1 MANIKDFATALILTA
16 PSPATSGTSLV
27 LASGMGAR
35 MPAVPFNAVAHPD
48 GQLPT
53 LDNAERVLVTARSTD
68 TLTITRA
75 QGGTTAK
82 AIAAGWRFSNTIVTD
97 DILNASTVTDE
108 LMTGTVNG
116 TNKVFTTGSNFSGI
130 QVYKN
135 GVAMHRTDDFTITG
149 ANQITFVTAPATG
162 TKLTASY
169 IIGSQTMING
179 SNSSILDETP
189 AGTVNSSNKTFTT
202 ARAYIA
208 GSLQVYINGVKQ
220 KRVTHFTETTPA
232 SGIFTMSDAP
242 VTGDDI
248 MVNYHYVQSVYGNA
262 DTVDGYHYYDA
273 APIGAGMDYW
283 AETLPSA
290 NWMFA
295 YGQAIS
301 RTTYAAL
308 FALIGTVYGTGDGS
322 TTFNLPDK
330 RGRVSAG
337 QDDMGGT
344 SANRLTGQ
352 SGGLN
357 GDTLGATGG
366 AEGVALT
373 SGQLASHTHTG
384 IFVDGSG
391 SYPVA
396 ATGGS
401 SQAGARASVGAIVSS
416 FSGYL
421 LGTGSTGG
429 NETHNNV
436 QPTIICN
443 YIIKVA

>member
-1 MANIKDFATALILTA
+1 MANIKDFATSLIATA

-27 LASGMGAR
+27 LAAGMGAR
-35 MPAVPFNAVAHPD
+35 MPAVPFNAVVHPD

-53 LDNAERVLVTARSTD
+53 IDNAEQVLVTARTTD

-75 QGGTTAK
+75 QGLTTAK
-82 AIAAGWRFSNTIVTD
+82 SIAAGWRLSNSIFAQ
-97 DILNASTVTDE
+97 DILNASSVTDE

-116 TNKVFTTGSNFSGI
+116 TNKVFTTGSNFTNI

-135 GVAMHRTDDFTITG
+135 GVAMHLTDDFTITG

-169 IIGSQTMING
+169 ILGSQTMING
-179 SNSSILDETP
+179 SSSLLQDETP
-189 AGTVNSSNKTFTT
+189 TGAVNGSNTAFTT
-202 ARAYIA
+202 ARPYIA
-208 GSLQVYINGVKQ
+208 NTLEVFINGVKQ
-220 KRVTHFTETTPA
+220 KRGTHFTETTPT
-232 SGIFTMSDAP
+232 SGTFTMGDAP
-242 VTGDDI
+242 LTGDDI
-248 MVNYHYVQSVYGNA
+248 MVNYQFVQSSYGNA

-301 RTTYAAL
+301 RTTYATL
-308 FALIGTVYGTGDGS
+308 FALLGTTYGAGDGS

-337 QDDMGGT
+337 QDDMGGS
-344 SANRLTGQ
+344 SANRLTGS
-352 SGGLN
+352 SGSVN
-357 GDTLGATGG
+357 GDTLGGTGG
-366 AEGVALT
+366 AE
-373 SGQLASHTHTG
+373 THTLT
-384 IFVDGSG
+384 
-391 SYPVA
+391 A
-396 ATGGS
+396 AEQADMQIRGYDNWSQNTGGGIGGYVVNAS
-401 SQAGARASVGAIVSS
+401 GTNNGSQ
-416 FSGYL
+416 L
-421 LGTGSTGG
+421 LYADGG
-429 NETHNNV
+429 GQPHNNV

>member
-27 LASGMGAR
+27 LAAGMGAR

-75 QGGTTAK
+75 QGGTTAQS
-82 AIAAGWRFSNTIVTD
+82 IAAGWRFSNTIVTD

-116 TNKVFTTGSNFSGI
+116 SNAVFTTGSNFSGI

-135 GVAMHRTDDFTITG
+135 GVAMHLTDDFTITG

-179 SNSSILDETP
+179 SNSTILDETP
-189 AGTVNSSNKTFTT
+189 AGTVNGSNTTFTT

-208 GSLQVYINGVKQ
+208 GSLQVFINGAKQ
-220 KRVTHFTETTPA
+220 KRTTHFTETTPA
-232 SGIFTMSDAP
+232 SGIFTMGDAP
-242 VTGDDI
+242 LTGDDI

-308 FALIGTVYGTGDGS
+308 FALFGTTYGTGDGS

-344 SANRLTGQ
+344 SANRLTAPSTTG
-352 SGGLN
+352 SIN

-366 AEGVALT
+366 EEAHTLTTAEIPAHNHTVRGSTAAGGYAEG
-373 SGQLASHTHTG
+373 LAFGNDSTPDFT
-384 IFVDGSG
+384 
-391 SYPVA
+391 A
-396 ATGGS
+396 AGVVNNNTGGG
-401 SQAGARASVGAIVSS
+401 GA
-416 FSGYL
+416 
-421 LGTGSTGG
+421 
-429 NETHNNV
+429 HNIV

>member
-75 QGGTTAK
+75 QGGTTARS
-82 AIAAGWRFSNTIVTD
+82 IAAGWRFSNTIVTD

-116 TNKVFTTGSNFSGI
+116 SNTVFTTGSNFSGI

-179 SNSSILDETP
+179 SNSTILDETP
-189 AGTVNSSNKTFTT
+189 AGTVNGSNTTFTT

-208 GSLQVYINGVKQ
+208 GSLQVFINGVKQ
-220 KRVTHFTETTPA
+220 KRTTHFTETTPA
-232 SGIFTMSDAP
+232 SGIFTMGDAP
-242 VTGDDI
+242 LTGDDI

-262 DTVDGYHYYDA
+262 DTLDGYHASATPA
-273 APIGAGMDYW
+273 ANTIPV
-283 AETLPSA
+283 L
-290 NWMFA
+290 
-295 YGQAIS
+295 
-301 RTTYAAL
+301 
-308 FALIGTVYGTGDGS
+308 DGNG
-322 TTFNLPDK
+322 NLP
-330 RGRVSAG
+330 GSSWTSYTATINNLPVSSKTTRYNIIG
-337 QDDMGGT
+337 KT
-344 SANRLTGQ
+344 VNLTGSMVV
-352 SGGLN
+352 SGA
-357 GDTLGATGG
+357 ATGL
-366 AEGVALT
+366 VSVNL
-373 SGQLASHTHTG
+373 
-384 IFVDGSG
+384 
-391 SYPVA
+391 PVA
-396 ATGGS
+396 AASQSVYYTGS
-401 SQAGARASVGAIVSS
+401 AWSVSTGTAL
-416 FSGYL
+416 FSGVSQIAP
-421 LGTGSTGG
+421 GGTTVEFTSNNTGSPWGVSIPFVWKSTDKLRFSITY
-429 NETHNNV
+429 E
-436 QPTIICN
+436 I
-443 YIIKVA
+443 A